1 MQFFRG
7 SEVFFVGWILPNFLK
22 INPTNMDRR
31 VFLGFPLVAAAL
43 TRSATVAKAQGSQ
56 PSRPKKGIRVG
67 HGKDRFQDE
76 LLMMGGQFDCKVSG
90 KDTNGQ
96 LCIYDT
102 YREQKGGPGLHLHHE
117 QDEWFYVV
125 KGEFIIKVG
134 DDQLNLKAG
143 DCAFAPR
150 KVPHAFA
157 NVTDGPAQMLVLF
170 QPAGSIEEFF
180 KEMSKLG
187 RSIPKDWQKDLA
199 ELMRKHGMELVGPPL
214 KV

>member
-1 MQFFRG
+1 M
-7 SEVFFVGWILPNFLK
+7 N
-22 INPTNMDRR
+22 RR
-31 VFLGFPLVAAAL
+31 LFLGFPLVAAAMA
-43 TRSATVAKAQGSQ
+43 SGGMVAEAEGGQ
-56 PSRPKKGIRVG
+56 PGPPKKGIKVDR
-67 HGKDRFQDE
+67 GKDRFREE

-102 YREQKGGPGLHLHHE
+102 YREEKGGPGLHLHYE
-117 QDEWFYVV
+117 QDEWFYVI
-125 KGEFIIKVG
+125 KGEFVIKVG
-134 DDQLNLKAG
+134 DDQFNLKAG

-157 NVTDGPAQMLVLF
+157 NITDGPAQMLVLL
-170 QPAGSIEEFF
+170 QPAGSIETFF

-187 RSIPKDWQKDLA
+187 KGVPKDWQKDLA
-199 ELMRKHGMELVGPPL
+199 QLMKKHGMELVGPPL